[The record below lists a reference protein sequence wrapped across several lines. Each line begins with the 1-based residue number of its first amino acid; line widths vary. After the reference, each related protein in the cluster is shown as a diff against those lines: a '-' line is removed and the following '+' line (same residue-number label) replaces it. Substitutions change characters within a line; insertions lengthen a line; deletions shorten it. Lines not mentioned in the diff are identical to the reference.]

1 MEIYERINLFSHVS
15 HVAKSFQDRVK
26 KLSSFDHVGEARGV
40 GLVAGIELVKN
51 KETKENFE
59 PYGRIGMLLA
69 DACQKNGLIV
79 RAIGDVIAICPPL
92 VITEDQIHELF
103 DILESSIEE
112 VSKKI

>member
-1 MEIYERINLFSHVS
+1 
-15 HVAKSFQDRVK
+15 
-26 KLSSFDHVGEARGV
+26 
-40 GLVAGIELVKN
+40 
-51 KETKENFE
+51 
-59 PYGRIGMLLA
+59 MLLA
-69 DACQKNGLIV
+69 ETCQKNGLIV